1 MEDHK
6 QLFNRAS
13 FPAAHLVEHDTSMN
27 EELDEVIAGG
37 VRARVALVPSWQTA
51 IAFTGVAVVALAGLA
66 VFALG
71 VMFVRMAPGRH
82 FLSDLLFSFVL
93 VGLVAMALYAAL
105 GLHPIVI
112 ERHLDEHIERLDEV
126 VQTAGD
132 KLVAIGE
139 IGLDLYREDPQFERQ
154 QVMLEAQ
161 PRLAKRYDL
170 PVILHSRRTHDKLAM
185 HLKRIDL
192 PRTGVV
198 HGFSGSLQ
206 QAQRFIE
213 LGYKIGVGGT
223 ITYPRASKT
232 REVMAQLPLSALL
245 LETDAPDMPLN
256 GFQGQ
261 PNRPEQ
267 VVRVF
272 DVLCEL
278 RPEPA
283 DVIADALYRNTT
295 ALFDF

>member
-1 MEDHK
+1 M
-6 QLFNRAS
+6 S
-13 FPAAHLVEHDTSMN
+13 FRFIDTHCHF
-27 EELDEVIAGG
+27 DF
-37 VRARVALVPSWQTA
+37 PP
-51 IAFTGVAVVALAGLA
+51 FTGDESASLQRACEAGVGSIIVPATEAANFSRVLALADNY
-66 VFALG
+66 
-71 VMFVRMAPGRH
+71 PP
-82 FLSDLLFSFVL
+82 LF
-93 VGLVAMALYAAL
+93 AAL

-112 ERHLDEHIERLDEV
+112 EHHSDDCLDQLQQALDKRP
-126 VQTAGD
+126 Q
-132 KLVAIGE
+132 KLVAVGE
-139 IGLDLYREDPQFERQ
+139 IGLDLYRDDPQFDQ
-154 QVMLEAQ
+154 QEWILEAQ
-161 PRLAKRYDL
+161 LKLAKRYEL

-185 HLKRIDL
+185 HLKRHAL

-198 HGFSGSLQ
+198 HGFSGSFQ
-206 QAQRFIE
+206 QAERFVQ

-232 REVMAQLPLSALL
+232 REVMARLPLESLL

-283 DVIADALYRNTT
+283 DVIADTLYRTT
-295 ALFDF
+295 TTLFNL

>member
-1 MEDHK
+1 MHRFVDTHCH
-6 QLFNRAS
+6 FD
-13 FPAAHLVEHDTSMN
+13 FPPFTGDEEQSIAKAAE
-27 EELDEVIAGG
+27 AG
-37 VRARVALVPSWQTA
+37 VQAIIVPSVEAAYFSRVLDLST
-51 IAFTGVAVVALAGLA
+51 
-66 VFALG
+66 
-71 VMFVRMAPGRH
+71 RH
-82 FLSDLLFSFVL
+82 P
-93 VGLVAMALYAAL
+93 ALYAAL

-112 ERHLDEHIERLDEV
+112 ERHRDEDIERLDQI

-139 IGLDLYREDPQFERQ
+139 IGLDLYREHPHFERQ
-154 QVMLEAQ
+154 QTILDAQ
-161 PRLAKRYDL
+161 LRLAKRHDL

-192 PRTGVV
+192 PRKGVV

-232 REVMAQLPLSALL
+232 RDVMAQLPLSALL

-267 VVRVF
+267 AARVF
-272 DVLCEL
+272 ATLCEL
-278 RPEPA
+278 RKETEEA
-283 DVIADALYRNTT
+283 IASALLENTRSVFGIT
-295 ALFDF
+295 L

>member
-1 MEDHK
+1 MHRFVDTHCH
-6 QLFNRAS
+6 FA
-13 FPAAHLVEHDTSMN
+13 FPPFTGDEEQSIAKAAE
-27 EELDEVIAGG
+27 AG
-37 VRARVALVPSWQTA
+37 VQAIIVPSVEAAYFSRVLDLST
-51 IAFTGVAVVALAGLA
+51 
-66 VFALG
+66 
-71 VMFVRMAPGRH
+71 RH
-82 FLSDLLFSFVL
+82 P
-93 VGLVAMALYAAL
+93 ALYAAL

-112 ERHLDEHIERLDEV
+112 ERHRDEDIERLDQI

-139 IGLDLYREDPQFERQ
+139 IGLDLYREHPHFERQ
-154 QVMLEAQ
+154 QTILDAQ
-161 PRLAKRYDL
+161 LRLAKRHDL

-192 PRTGVV
+192 PRKGVV

-232 REVMAQLPLSALL
+232 RDVMAQLPLSALL

-267 VVRVF
+267 AARVF
-272 DVLCEL
+272 ATLCEL
-278 RPEPA
+278 RKETEEA
-283 DVIADALYRNTT
+283 IASALLENTRSVFGIT
-295 ALFDF
+295 L